1 MTVEEKDEK
10 LPRILGRHHSSNI
23 TIIIDRRRE
32 ELFLGKSLQVNQCEG
47 DRATKSTISNI
58 ILTCKIR

>member
-1 MTVEEKDEK
+1 MTVEEKDEQ

-23 TIIIDRRRE
+23 TIIIDWRRE

-47 DRATKSTISNI
+47 PRVQSVT
-58 ILTCKIR
+58 LY